1 MLFDRFQWP
10 LYSVVFGILKSN
22 IVQYAWGRVKNMNLD
37 ILVAEIMAI
46 DWNKSEDARK
56 LLIIMISGELKV
68 QYSFRDTSR
77 FP

>member
-1 MLFDRFQWP
+1 
-10 LYSVVFGILKSN
+10 
-22 IVQYAWGRVKNMNLD
+22 MNLD

-46 DWNKSEDARK
+46 DWNKFEDARK

>member
-1 MLFDRFQWP
+1 MTTLF
-10 LYSVVFGILKSN
+10 SSVFGILKSN
-22 IVQYAWGRVKNMNLD
+22 IFQYAGGRVKNMNLD